1 MRIIDAH
8 IHADFD
14 SQWLKHIGRY
24 CDVDFS
30 SNGLTKEMESCDV
43 IHCVSMGLRSLDLGM
58 DINAP
63 TPYETAEN
71 LRISGITYIGGVNPF
86 FAGDKYLERT
96 RECITSGSIKGL
108 KIYLG
113 YFPFPPDAP
122 VYRTYYRLAE
132 ELKVPVIF
140 HTGDTES
147 SNGRLKYAHPLGI
160 DEIAVE
166 YRQVKFLIAHLGN
179 PWLMDAA
186 EVVSKNENVYADLS
200 GFTAGSDDYSY
211 VLKYQIPRIREAIE
225 WINNPSR
232 LLYGSDWPLTPMK
245 EYIDCIRILFPNE
258 DDQEKVFCK
267 NALQFFS
274 LYL

>member
-1 MRIIDAH
+1 
-8 IHADFD
+8 
-14 SQWLKHIGRY
+14 
-24 CDVDFS
+24 
-30 SNGLTKEMESCDV
+30 MESSHV
-43 IHCVSMGLRSLDLGM
+43 THCVSMGLRSLDLGM
-58 DINAP
+58 DIHAP
-63 TPYETAEN
+63 TPFETADD
-71 LRISGITYIGGVNPF
+71 LRLPCITYMGGINPF
-86 FAGDKYLERT
+86 FAGNKYVERT
-96 RECITSGSIKGL
+96 RECIVSGRIKGL

-132 ELKVPVIF
+132 EHHVPVVF

-166 YRQVKFLIAHLGN
+166 YRGVKFLIAHLGN

-200 GFTAGSDDYSY
+200 GFVAGSNDYAY
-211 VLKYQIPRIREAIE
+211 VVNHQRPRIKESVE

-245 EYIDCIRILFPNE
+245 EYIDFIRTLFPNE
-258 DDQEKVFCK
+258 DDQENVFFK
-267 NALQFFS
+267 NAIQFFKIKP
-274 LYL
+274 